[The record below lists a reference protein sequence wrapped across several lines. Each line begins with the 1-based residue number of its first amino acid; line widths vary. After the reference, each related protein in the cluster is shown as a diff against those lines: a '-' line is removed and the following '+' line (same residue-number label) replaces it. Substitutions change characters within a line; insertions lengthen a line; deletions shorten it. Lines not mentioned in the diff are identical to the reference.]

1 MHPVRKQRLITVIFV
16 VLISSAVIGLTLY
29 AARESINLFY
39 PPSKI
44 VNGDAP
50 INRSIKAGGCVVPG
64 SIVRSGEGLD
74 IRFEITD
81 GMAAIPV
88 VYDGI
93 LPDLF
98 SEGEAAVVDGKM
110 DEAGLMHATRVL
122 AKHDENYTPMEV
134 SESLNAG
141 DESVAE
147 GADHLKTCEG
157 LSYDS

>member
-1 MHPVRKQRLITVIFV
+1 
-16 VLISSAVIGLTLY
+16 
-29 AARESINLFY
+29 
-39 PPSKI
+39 
-44 VNGDAP
+44 
-50 INRSIKAGGCVVPG
+50 
-64 SIVRSGEGLD
+64 
-74 IRFEITD
+74 
-81 GMAAIPV
+81 MAAIPV